1 MSKLPILMYHNV
13 TDKIK
18 LSNGLTI
25 CVEHLEQQLQFLV
38 NNNYKTFHLSE
49 LEIITEIPKK
59 SIVITFDD
67 VTCNQL
73 EFALPLLKKYNLKA
87 TFFVPFLFIG
97 QADLWND
104 GSQKIMNIAQLK
116 SLDGLIELGLH
127 SYSHQ
132 PFEKLSK
139 KEILQDFENCFEI
152 IEKNKLHVY
161 NAVAYPFGNYPKNEP
176 EKSRFFDILKEK
188 NIKMGLRIGNKVNK
202 FPFKNLFEL
211 TRIDILGQDQ
221 LWKFRLKLIFGK
233 LKFF

>member
-13 TDKIK
+13 TDKKK

-25 CVEHLEQQLQFLV
+25 CVEHLQQQLQFLV

-116 SLDGLIELGLH
+116 SLDSLIELGLH

-152 IEKNKLHVY
+152 IEKDKLHVY
-161 NAVAYPFGNYPKNEP
+161 NAIAYPFGNYPKNEP